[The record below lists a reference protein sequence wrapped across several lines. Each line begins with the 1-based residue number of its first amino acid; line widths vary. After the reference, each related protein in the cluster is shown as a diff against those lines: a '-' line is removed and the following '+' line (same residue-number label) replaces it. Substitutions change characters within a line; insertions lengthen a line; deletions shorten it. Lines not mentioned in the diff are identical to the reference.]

1 MENHFF
7 HFQKRCLDNT
17 VSKYKN
23 IQLSIS
29 DSDDQSIAFV
39 TIEE

>member
-1 MENHFF
+1 M
-7 HFQKRCLDNT
+7 LDNT